1 MRVNELSKELGKTN
15 KEVLEVLQKHNFDV
29 KSHASNI
36 TEEQA
41 AVVKKE
47 FNAAPAAPAAKETVA
62 VQKSEAKAPQAE
74 AAKPAAPEENK
85 EAVKPKKRFAT
96 VFRPQNSVQ
105 KGAHQ
110 GNVKRPARPAG
121 GAPAAQ
127 SAVQGVKV
135 SVQNAQTGAQAP
147 AAQTAPQAEAPKKEA
162 PKPRVF
168 AGPISTG
175 RDFNSEARRIELN
188 RGNNV
193 SETRGARPGRN
204 DGNRQGGYQARNDGN
219 RQALHRQSRCVLS
232 RR

>member
-74 AAKPAAPEENK
+74 AAKPAASEENK
-85 EAVKPKKRFAT
+85 ETVKPKKRFAT

-105 KGAHQ
+105 KSAHPGSGA
-110 GNVKRPARPAG
+110 KRPARPQHA

-135 SVQNAQTGAQAP
+135 STQTAEAAKPAPKAETP
-147 AAQTAPQAEAPKKEA
+147 AAAPQAAPEAAAAA
-162 PKPRVF
+162 PAPGGSRTTTSGRTCP
-168 AGPISTG
+168 ARHCSTWAMPIGTP
-175 RDFNSEARRIELN
+175 
-188 RGNNV
+188 
-193 SETRGARPGRN
+193 TK
-204 DGNRQGGYQARNDGN
+204 
-219 RQALHRQSRCVLS
+219 
-232 RR
+232 